1 MNLQRKWTENGI
13 TKDVDYLTVANDK
26 SLILNDK
33 GDEFSKDE
41 RR

>member
-13 TKDVDYLTVANDK
+13 TKDVDCLNRMMRK
-26 SLILNDK
+26 SMILNDK
-33 GDEFSKDE
+33 GNEFSKDE